1 VGEGDRVDP
10 VPRDIDDV
18 TFLLQA
24 FEDEAGN
31 PRVVLDQQDLQR
43 PTSIGAGARL
53 VPTRNQGRSG
63 KS

>member
-1 VGEGDRVDP
+1 MGESDGVDP
-10 VPRDIDDV
+10 IPRDIDDV

-43 PTSIGAGARL
+43 PTS
-53 VPTRNQGRSG
+53 P
-63 KS
+63 